1 MESLNC
7 IKTEDKRKNRAKE
20 KQDCP
25 RGLKHFD
32 PHETTNRHDYVAHPY
47 SRPTIFRTG
56 CLTESKRNNP
66 HPNKTFMIYHLHR
79 KEHDKDHKIDDCWDK
94 PLSEDEVFKRLSGDY
109 CTMYR
114 KEFPDKFKDF
124 EMKPIIPRPP
134 DWKKEVPHPLI
145 SEFRDKFRLPYI
157 NCELMVDT
165 SRYGSNAHRDY
176 PPKGIT
182 PNVTYAHVKNQE
194 KRKKMT
200 TYQTDYSNVYD
211 GLASILKNMEPAR
224 INAHLCTVSK
234 RDKALLQKFLKSV
247 VSPCKTRPTAS
258 RIC

>member
-1 MESLNC
+1 
-7 IKTEDKRKNRAKE
+7 
-20 KQDCP
+20 
-25 RGLKHFD
+25 
-32 PHETTNRHDYVAHPY
+32 
-47 SRPTIFRTG
+47 
-56 CLTESKRNNP
+56 
-66 HPNKTFMIYHLHR
+66 
-79 KEHDKDHKIDDCWDK
+79 
-94 PLSEDEVFKRLSGDY
+94 
-109 CTMYR
+109 
-114 KEFPDKFKDF
+114 
-124 EMKPIIPRPP
+124 MKPIIPRPP

-234 RDKALLQKFLKSV
+234 RDKLFGTSWHESARPNVRIIVILKEEGELLGL
-247 VSPCKTRPTAS
+247 PG
-258 RIC
+258 